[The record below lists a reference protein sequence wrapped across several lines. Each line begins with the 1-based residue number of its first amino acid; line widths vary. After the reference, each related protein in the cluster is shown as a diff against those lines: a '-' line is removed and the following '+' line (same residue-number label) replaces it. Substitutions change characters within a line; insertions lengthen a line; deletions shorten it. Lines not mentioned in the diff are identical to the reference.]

1 MKKLALLLSFL
12 ICVFV
17 MQAGA
22 TVVIGTPGSNLNM
35 PVMNYFGGGPITVGN
50 YTWSSTNTCCQGGS
64 VFGYNGGYGFGDN
77 GEWGGLT
84 MAGLNDSYS
93 NWGVTDT
100 MTFAFTNPVS
110 WTGGFFNYY
119 PGSSDPTTLAVWDSS
134 HNLIESYN
142 LTFLLTPGAFNQG
155 KWIQFQETTPI
166 AYLTMTGNY
175 VSVSAGAVPEP
186 GTILLL
192 GSGVLGLAGVIR
204 RKINL

>member
-64 VFGYNGGYGFGDN
+64 VFGYNGGYGFGGN
-77 GEWGGLT
+77 GYWTGLT
-84 MAGLNDSYS
+84 MAGLNDSYA

-110 WTGGFFNYY
+110 WTGGFFNYL
-119 PGSSDPTTLAVWDSS
+119 PGTGDPTTLAVWDPQG
-134 HNLIESYN
+134 NLIESYG
-142 LTFLLTPGAFNQG
+142 LTFLTGGGVNKG
-155 KWIQFQETTPI
+155 EWIQFKETTPI
-166 AYLTMTGNY
+166 GYLTMTGNY
-175 VSVSAGAVPEP
+175 VGVTGVPEP
-186 GTILLL
+186 GTMLLF